1 MFVCV
6 TLSLIITMCYVCIPY
21 FTRSRVP
28 SHISVATSVGNKSI
42 GSMWRERFGLYFPN
56 DETPNL
62 VCLFLAFPHFL
73 SCFPIFFSYFF
84 FMVHM
89 FSFLVAL
96 IGPSEGPLDFIGTFV
111 RVFRSLCYDGVGPV
125 FNPVHFAAIFEFGF
139 SFKSL
144 ENDLRSKS
152 CNTISRKRY

>member
-1 MFVCV
+1 
-6 TLSLIITMCYVCIPY
+6 
-21 FTRSRVP
+21 
-28 SHISVATSVGNKSI
+28 
-42 GSMWRERFGLYFPN
+42 
-56 DETPNL
+56 
-62 VCLFLAFPHFL
+62 
-73 SCFPIFFSYFF
+73 
-84 FMVHM
+84 MVHM

-111 RVFRSLCYDGVGPV
+111 RAFRRLCYYDGVGPV
-125 FNPVHFAAIFEFGF
+125 LSFHLILHFAAIFEFGF

>member
-6 TLSLIITMCYVCIPY
+6 ALSHYHHVLCLYTIFYQEPRSEPHQRGHLGGEQKHRFDVARKVRTL
-21 FTRSRVP
+21 
-28 SHISVATSVGNKSI
+28 
-42 GSMWRERFGLYFPN
+42 FPN

-73 SCFPIFFSYFF
+73 SCFPIFFSYF